1 VVVAAKDE
9 QRLFDP
15 ERDLLS
21 VEEVRKDA
29 AQALNPEEGKSNV
42 DLDSARLWL
51 SRRDGLIVRGVKNH
65 SAKKS
70 AMVSRAVDTVSTA
83 MGSKWFAKEHGLE
96 YLELYGGPGVLL
108 DETTGAEQ
116 PGSPLQAL
124 AVRRPFDTYVFNDFS
139 VECANALR
147 ERTKDHTNVQVVNGD
162 ANDATLLEDV
172 AAKLNARALVIA
184 YIDPARPRD
193 LDWRT
198 IRFLA
203 ERFPYGD
210 LIINLPVNSLMR
222 AILGASRAKD
232 EQGAAGRFLNHPKPA
247 DLLRRSR
254 SGKLISGSTIE
265 AIRDYYDAQL
275 IDLGFLTPARR
286 VVDFPEG
293 NPYYDVIL
301 VSRHP
306 TGLELW
312 NRTNPPPAEPQ
323 MSILDLL
330 PPAE

>member
-1 VVVAAKDE
+1 VANKEE

-21 VEEVRKDA
+21 VDEVRSDA
-29 AQALNPEEGKSNV
+29 AHALNPEDGRPNR

-51 SRRDGLIVRGVKNH
+51 SRKDGLIVRGVKNH

-70 AMVSRAVDTVSTA
+70 AMVSRVIDTVTTA
-83 MGSKWFAKEHGLE
+83 MAGKWFAKEHGLE

-139 VECANALR
+139 AECADALR
-147 ERTKDHTNVQVVNGD
+147 QRTKDLANVEVVCGD
-162 ANDATLLEDV
+162 ANDASLLEEV
-172 AAKLNARALVIA
+172 ASKLNPRALVIA
-184 YIDPARPRD
+184 YVDPARPRD
-193 LDWRT
+193 LNWQT
-198 IRFLA
+198 VRFLA

-222 AILGASRAKD
+222 AILGAVRAKD

-247 DLLRRSR
+247 DLIRRSR
-254 SGKLISGSTIE
+254 AGKLISGSTIE
-265 AIRDYYDAQL
+265 AIRVHYDTQL
-275 IDLGFLTPARR
+275 VDLGFLRPARR

-293 NPYYDVIL
+293 NPYYDVLL
-301 VSRHP
+301 VSRHQ
-306 TGLELW
+306 TGLDLW
-312 NRTNPPPAEPQ
+312 NRTNPPPVEPQ
-323 MSILDLL
+323 LSMLDLL
-330 PPAE
+330 TRDP